1 MPEQEVTMNY
11 PEHTHR
17 KRGLQTAQVV
27 QVIRTESVIGTGEEN
42 DPCRRV
48 VEYFTFK
55 GKKIGTVDAQD
66 LYENHSEW
74 E

>member
-1 MPEQEVTMNY
+1 MNY

-27 QVIRTESVIGTGEEN
+27 QVIRTESVIVTGEEN
-42 DPCRRV
+42 DSCRRV

>member
-1 MPEQEVTMNY
+1 MNY
-11 PEHTHR
+11 PEHTHC

>member
-1 MPEQEVTMNY
+1 MNY

-27 QVIRTESVIGTGEEN
+27 QVIRTESVIGT
-42 DPCRRV
+42 
-48 VEYFTFK
+48 
-55 GKKIGTVDAQD
+55 VDAQD

>member
-1 MPEQEVTMNY
+1 MNY

-42 DPCRRV
+42 EPCILHIQR
-48 VEYFTFK
+48 K
-55 GKKIGTVDAQD
+55 
-66 LYENHSEW
+66 ENRNG
-74 E
+74 

>member
-1 MPEQEVTMNY
+1 MSLSKY
-11 PEHTHR
+11 THR
-17 KRGLQTAQVV
+17 RIGLQTARVV
-27 QVIRTESVIGTGEEN
+27 QVIRTESVIGTGEEG

-66 LYENHSEW
+66 LYENHSES